1 MFLLIVLEVV
11 GFRPDRHDP
20 ARQFLGLGVAEC
32 QDVGSGS
39 SGMPLLYEGHRVW
52 LRRARLMT
60 YPWICLMTR
69 ATSTALEAPELP
81 IEAMNVANSGALSIC
96 T

>member
-1 MFLLIVLEVV
+1 ME
-11 GFRPDRHDP
+11 
-20 ARQFLGLGVAEC
+20 
-32 QDVGSGS
+32 S
-39 SGMPLLYEGHRVW
+39 SGMPLLYEGQPTV
-52 LRRARLMT
+52 ASPALMT